1 MKLPA
6 LRHPLICLILVV
18 GIALGATRPADQ
30 LDSNTARSL
39 LQTILGGDLKKNQ
52 VVIKSIKS
60 ESSDSPIVEAQIE
73 TAYRFSREG
82 KSWKIA
88 EVRLGDRQWES
99 LELIE
104 TAIKAEKSRRTQAL
118 LQRIGESLETF
129 RVAQGAQGGYVVASD
144 FDKMLDQLAPR
155 FLNPVVRMDFWGSLL
170 SYDGSANAYKL
181 ASPGPDMKPGTAD
194 DLVVEKNARSREAGK

>member
-6 LRHPLICLILVV
+6 LRQLLTSLVLAV
-18 GIALGATRPADQ
+18 GIALGATPPADH
-30 LDSNTARSL
+30 LDANTARSL
-39 LQTILGGDLKKNQ
+39 LQTILGSDLKKNQ

-60 ESSDSPIVEAQIE
+60 ESSDSPIVEAQVE

-82 KSWKIA
+82 KGWKVA

-118 LQRIGESLETF
+118 LQRIGESLESF
-129 RVAQGAQGGYVVASD
+129 RTSQGAQGAYVVASD

-155 FLNPVVRMDFWGSLL
+155 FLNPVVRLDFWGSPLT
-170 SYDGSANAYKL
+170 YDGNTNAYKL
-181 ASPGPDMKPGTAD
+181 ASPGPDMKPGTPD
-194 DLVVEKNARSREAGK
+194 DLVVERNVR